1 MPQQSILDKL
11 QTIRNRYEAENKKD
25 PNKLN
30 PRNNLIINL
39 IDLIEFTRLKKDI
52 ESKSTFLYALN
63 ELTNIF
69 EDIDHSIEEKNL
81 SKDIKTLL
89 KANNASQY
97 LVTIKQ
103 ETNNSNKAA
112 DDFVKQNS
120 KKFIET
126 GDKLFQS
133 LYTSQNQPNYSNLYS
148 KFNLEPFRAKSQTGI
163 VKQVIKLFSVSNWF
177 KSAKQLFRLESVD
190 KIQQRQDHL
199 AAINSLMWSIH
210 NKAITEQGKDVER
223 GSFTL
228 KDPDNKLFEFLL
240 EYVKLANNGNTEGFL
255 TGSDLAYSR
264 NPANRLSSH
273 HKEDQQ
279 QYGID
284 MRFNRGDYTTPILP
298 GNMPHL
304 LFGQIDINGEKHTFI
319 KFERVGLGSA
329 FEAMLHGKHYL
340 EARNHKANPDNT
352 KEFREKAKDIP
363 PDLTKIYTDFCTNH
377 NIAPKKKALIHEMFD
392 AINKHSKPNDNKAK
406 TDFINCAKK
415 HKLDNLESRKA
426 KEVIMDLAKL
436 FIPKALNKNPLKKFA
451 KPITAN
457 KNNYD
462 QNSRIRNWI
471 DDTIKHMPLNQKKP
485 PNNSNPSK

>member
-11 QTIRNRYEAENKKD
+11 KTIRDRYEAENQHD
-25 PNKLN
+25 PNQLN
-30 PRNNLIINL
+30 LRNNLIINL
-39 IDLIEFTRLKKDI
+39 IDLIEFTHLNKDI
-52 ESKSTFLYALN
+52 DSKSTFLYALN

-69 EDIDHSIEEKNL
+69 EDTNSSIEEKNL

-89 KANNASQY
+89 KANNSSQY
-97 LVTIKQ
+97 IATIKQ

-112 DDFVKQNS
+112 NDFVKQNS

-126 GDKLFQS
+126 GNKLFQS
-133 LYTSQNQPNYSNLYS
+133 LYNSNSNQLLKNEYKNLYQESNLGS
-148 KFNLEPFRAKSQTGI
+148 FRSQCQNGI
-163 VKQVIKLFSVSNWF
+163 VKKVIKLFSVSNWF
-177 KSAKQLFRLESVD
+177 KTAKQIIKPESVD

-210 NKAITEQGKDVER
+210 SKAKETQNKDVER

-228 KDPDNKLFEFLL
+228 KDPNNKLFEFLL
-240 EYVKLANNGNTEGFL
+240 DYVKLANNGNTEGFL

-264 NPANRLSSH
+264 SPANRLSSH
-273 HKEDQQ
+273 HKTDHQ

-298 GNMPHL
+298 ENMPHL

-340 EARNHKANPDNT
+340 ESRNHTSKPDDSRS
-352 KEFREKAKDIP
+352 FREKAKDIP
-363 PDLTKIYTDFCTNH
+363 PNLTKIYTDFCTKH
-377 NIAPKKKALIHEMFD
+377 KITPKKKALIHEMLETID
-392 AINKHSKPNDNKAK
+392 QYEAEDPDTKKA
-406 TDFINCAKK
+406 FVNCAAR
-415 HKLDNLESRKA
+415 HNLNNLESRKG

-436 FIPKALNKNPLKKFA
+436 FIPKPLNKDPLKKFA
-451 KPITAN
+451 KPVTTST
-457 KNNYD
+457 KNQRINEWLDRVVLPKSKNY
-462 QNSRIRNWI
+462 
-471 DDTIKHMPLNQKKP
+471 KKPIP
-485 PNNSNPSK
+485 PNNNK